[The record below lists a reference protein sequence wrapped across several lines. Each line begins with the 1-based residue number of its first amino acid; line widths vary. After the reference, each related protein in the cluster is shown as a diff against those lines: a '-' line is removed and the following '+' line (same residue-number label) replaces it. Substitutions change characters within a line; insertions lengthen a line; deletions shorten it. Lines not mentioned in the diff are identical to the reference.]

1 VSLLRNSFSIIEGST
16 IEPLAMDRSM
26 KQRQSFRKGLLFLLA
41 LIGSGTVLLTAGAVG
56 LRMLR
61 NHPPDRLSELIS
73 PDGRYRIV
81 ITEEIA
87 GFPGSF
93 CFKQVYVLGVRDTF
107 DRNDEDNQVFAGAC
121 DGLDSIRWDGARIQG
136 TVAPGVAVV
145 GVKSLTLKQ
154 FGGNGKVQLSWTGR

>member
-1 VSLLRNSFSIIEGST
+1 
-16 IEPLAMDRSM
+16 
-26 KQRQSFRKGLLFLLA
+26 
-41 LIGSGTVLLTAGAVG
+41 
-56 LRMLR
+56 MLR
-61 NHPPDRLSELIS
+61 NHPPDSLSELIS

-121 DGLDSIRWDGARIQG
+121 DGLGSIHWNGTRIQG
-136 TVAPGVAVV
+136 AVAPDAAVV

-154 FGGNGKVQLSWTGR
+154 FGANGKVQLSWTGRGT